1 MSAEDLS
8 QVGALVAGP
17 ASAVVVCVL
26 VLGAIYKIAVQQLV
40 PLASRA
46 LDRHLAQVD
55 MLLEQQRKESASLTR
70 ALASFERALQAI
82 DARLARLEAHVDGD
96 QPDGR
101 VIVQRRDA

>member
-1 MSAEDLS
+1 MTATDVATL
-8 QVGALVAGP
+8 AAGP
-17 ASAVVVCVL
+17 ASAVVVCVM
-26 VLGAIYKIAVQQLV
+26 VLGAVYRLVVQTLV

-55 MLLEQQRKESASLTR
+55 ALLEQQRKESASLTR
-70 ALASFERALQAI
+70 ALSSFERALQAI

>member
-1 MSAEDLS
+1 MTATDVATL
-8 QVGALVAGP
+8 AAGP

-26 VLGAIYKIAVQQLV
+26 VLGAVYRLVVQTLV

-55 MLLEQQRKESASLTR
+55 ALIEQQRKESASLTR
-70 ALASFERALQAI
+70 ALSSFERALQAI

>member
-1 MSAEDLS
+1 MTAADVATL
-8 QVGALVAGP
+8 AAGP

-26 VLGAIYKIAVQQLV
+26 VLGAVYRLVVQTLV

-55 MLLEQQRKESASLTR
+55 ALLEQQRKESASLTR
-70 ALASFERALQAI
+70 ALSSFERALQAI
-82 DARLARLEAHVDGD
+82 DQRLARLEAHVDGD

-101 VIVQRRDA
+101 VIVQRREA